1 MNLNYRN
8 MANGIVVAGME
19 TNFIP
24 WRPLDFFTNA
34 ARKIFGQLRLPDP
47 TAPNNPSRWID
58 VDNIPVYPINAYSP
72 AVHRV
77 LQLAANMYDATT
89 STNTP
94 YPSIF
99 RPVFTKRNANDIVI
113 TGYELVNAP
122 EDTATLP
129 GFLSIPLDLL
139 DPAERANIVSS
150 PPGCNVYGLPWII
163 GAKKGFPNLNKV
175 GMQTITTL
183 SRRLLA
189 TNTAPAGS
197 GLSRIRFTQ
206 MIEVGISNVIGVQMW
221 NSYSNAY
228 PRPVFVQA
236 DGALT
241 MLLSNI
247 DNGFR
252 YPSAPVK
259 MPIGAPGY
267 VTNFLGTGWVPTVP
281 GRDRP
286 PNARSFQI
294 PLLTNFVFVPWAQYR
309 QVNPGFFQVPANQTL
324 NWGLNAQNSFPQPH
338 WILSVTNRL
347 RCMIIDGG
355 PGGRVIDYVQLSGL
369 DSVRDLS
376 ADSTTDDRF
385 NMFKTNM
392 ATFGSLN
399 MPEGVQRQI
408 MMALGNPPGVDQATW
423 ANYGGVGNVSD
434 EIQKFKDF
442 VYGNHQGNPAP
453 IPPAQVPFTPTAR
466 QYQTLNWQANDPL
479 VHYLASDLFFAPV
492 SNSNPTISGFV
503 IRPLTNDFYTWNQRY
518 DPWNGRP
525 SGTPQSD
532 PYAWDMSVKDPSVWS
547 SDFWDFPTN
556 KFPSIG
562 WLGRVHRGTPWQTVY
577 MKSTDTTR
585 TNLPAWRD
593 WSGTPNDVLAQRSA
607 PVNDWG
613 LFDLFTTSINDNA
626 SRGRLSANQTG
637 LAAWSAVFSGVIT
650 LTNSGP
656 VPEPAVI
663 DPAGPFDP
671 NLPSPVARIVQGINN
686 ARFFTNLV
694 GAPVFRNHVFNHAG
708 DVLATP
714 ELTEASPFLNT
725 TNLHSNAAGGITDE
739 IMERIPQQIM
749 SLLTLNHSPRFVIYS
764 YGQTLR
770 PADRSLYMN
779 SGPFFR
785 MCTNYQV
792 TAETATRAVV
802 RVEGSLDPRNRSVAD
817 GGIGPDSY
825 GRLFPPHLVVEQFNV
840 LPPD

>member
-1 MNLNYRN
+1 
-8 MANGIVVAGME
+8 
-19 TNFIP
+19 
-24 WRPLDFFTNA
+24 
-34 ARKIFGQLRLPDP
+34 
-47 TAPNNPSRWID
+47 
-58 VDNIPVYPINAYSP
+58 
-72 AVHRV
+72 
-77 LQLAANMYDATT
+77 
-89 STNTP
+89 
-94 YPSIF
+94 
-99 RPVFTKRNANDIVI
+99 
-113 TGYELVNAP
+113 
-122 EDTATLP
+122 
-129 GFLSIPLDLL
+129 
-139 DPAERANIVSS
+139 
-150 PPGCNVYGLPWII
+150 
-163 GAKKGFPNLNKV
+163 
-175 GMQTITTL
+175 
-183 SRRLLA
+183 
-189 TNTAPAGS
+189 
-197 GLSRIRFTQ
+197 
-206 MIEVGISNVIGVQMW
+206 
-221 NSYSNAY
+221 
-228 PRPVFVQA
+228 
-236 DGALT
+236 
-241 MLLSNI
+241 
-247 DNGFR
+247 
-252 YPSAPVK
+252 
-259 MPIGAPGY
+259 
-267 VTNFLGTGWVPTVP
+267 
-281 GRDRP
+281 
-286 PNARSFQI
+286 
-294 PLLTNFVFVPWAQYR
+294 
-309 QVNPGFFQVPANQTL
+309 
-324 NWGLNAQNSFPQPH
+324 
-338 WILSVTNRL
+338 
-347 RCMIIDGG
+347 
-355 PGGRVIDYVQLSGL
+355 
-369 DSVRDLS
+369 
-376 ADSTTDDRF
+376 
-385 NMFKTNM
+385 
-392 ATFGSLN
+392 
-399 MPEGVQRQI
+399 
-408 MMALGNPPGVDQATW
+408 
-423 ANYGGVGNVSD
+423 
-434 EIQKFKDF
+434 
-442 VYGNHQGNPAP
+442 
-453 IPPAQVPFTPTAR
+453 
-466 QYQTLNWQANDPL
+466 
-479 VHYLASDLFFAPV
+479 
-492 SNSNPTISGFV
+492 
-503 IRPLTNDFYTWNQRY
+503 
-518 DPWNGRP
+518 
-525 SGTPQSD
+525 
-532 PYAWDMSVKDPSVWS
+532 MSVKDPSVWS

-802 RVEGSLDPRNRSVAD
+802 RVEGSFDPGNRPLSQSDPTAR
-817 GGIGPDSY
+817 GPDSF
-825 GRLFPPHLVVEQFNV
+825 GRLFPPHIVVEQFNV